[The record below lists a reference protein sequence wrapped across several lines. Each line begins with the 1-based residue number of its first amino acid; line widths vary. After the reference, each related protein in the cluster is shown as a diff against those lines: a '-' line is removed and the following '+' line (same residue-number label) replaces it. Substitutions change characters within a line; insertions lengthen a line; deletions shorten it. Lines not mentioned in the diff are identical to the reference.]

1 MKTTP
6 DIVADSQATGEP
18 QVRWSAWFCGWLV
31 RGDYDREGYWITD
44 RQGYRNTMLVSLT
57 RITDTSGQVARR
69 IVLWRFMLE
78 WAKPQNGRGER
89 PGQEARELK
98 P

>member
-1 MKTTP
+1 M
-6 DIVADSQATGEP
+6 ATNTLKASSDGEP

-44 RQGYRNTMLVSLT
+44 KAGYRNTLTASLT
-57 RITDTSGQVARR
+57 RITDPSGQVARR

-78 WAKPQNGRGER
+78 WGKPQNADVSGVER
-89 PGQEARELK
+89 K